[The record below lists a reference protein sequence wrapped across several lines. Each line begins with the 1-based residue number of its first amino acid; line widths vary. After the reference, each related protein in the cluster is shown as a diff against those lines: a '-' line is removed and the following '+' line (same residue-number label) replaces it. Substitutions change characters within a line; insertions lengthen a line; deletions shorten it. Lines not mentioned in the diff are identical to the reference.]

1 MYVCTHV
8 HVCNRRSRNAHTIMN
23 DDDKES
29 DESFSLVHVAVFM
42 AWAIL
47 RASKNDCFFRFVYS
61 SAITV

>member
-47 RASKNDCFFRFVYS
+47 RASKKRLFF
-61 SAITV
+61 